1 MVDQKKTESD
11 KKISRPEL
19 LAPAG
24 SLEAFFAAVDAG
36 ADAVYTGLK
45 EFSARAKAKNFS
57 LKEIEQVTR
66 YLQQQGKRLYITL
79 NTLVKEKEL
88 SQLIDTLGALE
99 EIGVDAIILQDLAVW
114 KLAKDHFP
122 GLELHA
128 STQMTIHNA
137 AGVKMLERMGFT
149 RGVLAREMTLPE
161 IANIRQQTTLEL
173 EHFIHGA
180 LCFSFSGQCYFS
192 SFLSGKSG
200 NRGRCAQPCRRNH
213 RYRQQEGYYFSPND
227 LSAIDLLPELEQAGI
242 CSLKIEGRMKSAEYV
257 HKVVRAYRQVLD
269 APDSQRKD
277 ILKEAKILLKES
289 FGRQPTKGFLSGGQP
304 SDMAIP
310 MHKGSTGR
318 FLGEITR
325 VRGGEITFKTKETV
339 QLGARLR
346 VQPAIDKSG
355 TAFTVRQLLQGKRT
369 VNRVAANN
377 QVTVPSTFIN
387 EFKVGDSVFMV
398 SSPSAFTMSDAA
410 CRRKLS
416 NIKPRAEKVDLLIG
430 VTPQQMEITAILGET
445 ERTFQFAVETFP
457 AEKQG
462 LDEKIL
468 RQTFVATAG
477 EPFVLGKL
485 TCGELASVVIPP
497 KQLKQ
502 IRRDFYAELR
512 KSYRP
517 QRPQLRV
524 AHSQHAREALLPL
537 APPTA
542 GKQQLC
548 IQLRDSRDQRIL
560 QDQNVDQIMIPL
572 TGQNVQHAN
581 KLVRRSRQLIWD
593 IPFVIFD
600 KDWVDTRGAIRQ
612 LVQMGFIN
620 YRLNNLGHFPLFDK
634 LDGVNLFSS
643 FRLFS
648 LNSQAVSALA
658 ELGIKEAELYIEDDR
673 HNLTDI
679 LRHQLPIPTAMT
691 VYASVPLLT
700 SRVKI
705 KNVRSDNPVLSDRGD
720 AYRVQQRQG
729 LTWLNSE
736 TDFSFIANM
745 AELKNLGCQRFV
757 VDLSHLGPFSQPGK
771 RVLDAIRQGYDP
783 DGTSK
788 FNFERELE

>member
-1 MVDQKKTESD
+1 MVSD
-11 KKISRPEL
+11 KKTSRPEL

-57 LKEIEQVTR
+57 LKEIEQVTH

-99 EIGVDAIILQDLAVW
+99 EIGVDAVILQDLAVW

-161 IANIRQQTTLEL
+161 IASIRQQTTLEL

-213 RYRQQEGYYFSPND
+213 RYRQQDGYYFSPND

-269 APDSQRKD
+269 APDHHRKEV
-277 ILKEAKILLKES
+277 LKEAKILLKES

-325 VRGGEITFKTKETV
+325 VRGGEITFKTKDTLL
-339 QLGARLR
+339 LGARLR
-346 VQPAIDKSG
+346 VQPATDKSG
-355 TAFTVRQLLQGKRT
+355 TAFTVRQLIQGKRT
-369 VNRVAANN
+369 VNKVAANA
-377 QVTVPSTFIN
+377 QATVPSTFIN
-387 EFKVGDSVFMV
+387 QFKVGDSVFMV

-416 NIKPRAEKVDLLIG
+416 NVRPPAEKVDLVID
-430 VTPQQMEITAILGET
+430 VTPQQLQITATLGGKEQQ
-445 ERTFQFAVETFP
+445 FQFAVETFP

-468 RQTFVATAG
+468 RQTFSVTAG
-477 EPFVLGKL
+477 EPFSLGKL
-485 TCGELASVVIPP
+485 TCREVSPVVIPP

-502 IRRDFYAELR
+502 VRRDFYAELR
-512 KSYRP
+512 KSHQP
-517 QRPQLRV
+517 QKPQLRA
-524 AHSQHAREALLPL
+524 AHSQSARDALLPQVS
-537 APPTA
+537 PSGG
-542 GKQQLC
+542 GKRQVC
-548 IQLRDSRDQRIL
+548 VQLRDSRDQRVL
-560 QDQNVDQIMIPL
+560 QDQQVEQIMIPL
-572 TGQNVQHAN
+572 TGQNLQHAN

-600 KDWVDTRGAIRQ
+600 REWTDTRNAIRQ
-612 LVQMGFIN
+612 LVQMGFTN

-634 LDGVNLFSS
+634 LDGVHLFSS

-648 LNSQAVSALA
+648 LNSQAISALA

-673 HNLTDI
+673 NNLVDI
-679 LRHQLPIPTAMT
+679 LRHRLPIPTAMT

-745 AELKNLGCQRFV
+745 AELQSWGCQRFV

-771 RVLDAIRQGYDP
+771 RVLDALRQGYDP
-783 DGTSK
+783 EGTSK

>member
-1 MVDQKKTESD
+1 MDQMKSLQ
-11 KKISRPEL
+11 RPEL

-24 SLEAFFAAVDAG
+24 SMEAFFAAVDAG

-57 LKEIEQVTR
+57 LKEIEKITH
-66 YLQQQGKRLYITL
+66 YMQQRGKRLYITL
-79 NTLVKEKEL
+79 NTLVKENEL

-99 EIGVDAIILQDLAVW
+99 EIGVDALIIQDLAIW

-149 RGVLAREMTLPE
+149 RGVLAREMTLDE
-161 IANIRQQTTLEL
+161 IAAIRQQTTLEL
-173 EHFIHGA
+173 EQFIHGA
-180 LCFSFSGQCYFS
+180 LCFSYSGQCYFS

-257 HKVVRAYRQVLD
+257 HKVIRAYRQALD
-269 APDSQRKD
+269 APTDQRKA

-289 FGRQPTKGFLSGGQP
+289 FGRQPTQGFLSGGQP

-310 MHKGSTGR
+310 AHKGATGR
-318 FLGEITR
+318 YMGEITQ
-325 VRGGEITFKTKETV
+325 VRGGEISFKTKDALH
-339 QLGARLR
+339 LGARIR
-346 VQPAIDKSG
+346 VQPAVDKSG
-355 TAFTVRQLLQGKRT
+355 KAFTIRQLILGKRT
-369 VNRVAANN
+369 VNKVPANSF
-377 QVTVPSTFIN
+377 VSVPSTFIN

-398 SSPSAFTMSDAA
+398 SSPSAFSMSDSA

-416 NIKPRAEKVDLLIG
+416 NVRPPAETVDLQIE
-430 VTPQQMEITAILGET
+430 VNPQQIQLSATIGAAT
-445 ERTFQFAVETFP
+445 QQFQFVIDSFP
-457 AEKQG
+457 AEQKG
-462 LDEKIL
+462 LDKKVL
-468 RQTFVATAG
+468 QKVFAVTAD
-477 EPFVLGKL
+477 EPFVLGKFK
-485 TCGELASVVIPP
+485 CGQLPEIVIPP

-502 IRRDFYAELR
+502 IRRDFYAELS
-512 KSYRP
+512 KSHQP
-517 QRPQLRV
+517 QKQQLRT
-524 AHSQHAREALLPL
+524 AHLQAAREALFPL
-537 APPTA
+537 ASARPE
-542 GKQQLC
+542 KRQIR
-548 IQLRDSRDQRIL
+548 IQLKDSRDQRIL
-560 QDQNVDQIMIPL
+560 QDQSVDQILVPL
-572 TGQNVQHAN
+572 TGQNIQHAH
-581 KLVRRSRQLIWD
+581 KLLRRSKQLIWD

-600 KDWVDTRGAIRQ
+600 KDWPDTRSVIRQ
-612 LVQMGFIN
+612 LAQMGFVN
-620 YRLNNLGHFPLFDK
+620 FRLNNLGHFPLFDK
-634 LDGVNLFSS
+634 IQDLNLYSS

-648 LNSQAVSALA
+648 LNSQSIAALA
-658 ELGIKEAELYIEDDR
+658 ELGIGEAELYIEDDR
-673 HNLTDI
+673 KNLSDI

-691 VYASVPLLT
+691 VYASAPLLT

-705 KNVRSDNPVLSDRGD
+705 KNVRSDNPVLSDRDD

-736 TDFSFIANM
+736 TDFSFIANIS
-745 AELKNLGCQRFV
+745 ELESLGCHNFI

-771 RVLDAIRQGYDP
+771 QVLDAVKRGYDP
-783 DGTSK
+783 PGSSK
-788 FNFERELE
+788 FNYERGLE